1 MSFPRTQFRLNQVV
15 ALIALLLAV
24 AWVPMTSHELLE
36 SVGLIHQD
44 VPHHDGTHGDEGPNH
59 EAADGL
65 CRIFDG
71 GVFLKAPTLFSFSW
85 IVPAL
90 ELSLA
95 ALVLVACVETFL
107 RRATESPP
115 ELVRTWQ
122 FVLRQALPS
131 RAPSFAL

>member
-1 MSFPRTQFRLNQVV
+1 MSLHIAKSPLLTR
-15 ALIALLLAV
+15 ALACVALLLAMV
-24 AWVPMTSHELLE
+24 WLPIASHELLE
-36 SVGLIHQD
+36 SSGII
-44 VPHHDGTHGDEGPNH
+44 HHDGPDGDNGPAH

-71 GVFLKAPTLFSFSW
+71 GILLKAPTLFSFSW

-115 ELVRTWQ
+115 GLVRTWQ